1 MDFSSKYFTTFY
13 SLFSSLKYYKVTDS
27 GNSGIGCVSEIPTS
41 HQRGVAEESATA
53 LPSPQ
58 QSDQDEEFTST
69 LTTVGAVEPTV
80 DDVENA
86 RRASSE
92 LSIDSDNVAE
102 PLDMP
107 TSEQTGVAEQSSAGK

>member
-1 MDFSSKYFTTFY
+1 MT
-13 SLFSSLKYYKVTDS
+13 
-27 GNSGIGCVSEIPTS
+27 
-41 HQRGVAEESATA
+41 EESTTA

-58 QSDQDEEFTST
+58 QSEQDEEFTST
-69 LTTVGAVEPTV
+69 LTTLGAVEPTV

-92 LSIDSDNVAE
+92 LSIDRDNIVE

-107 TSEQTGVAEQSSAGK
+107 ISEQRGVAEQSSAGKLLNFIFHKAISGSFSTFCVIYLVIK